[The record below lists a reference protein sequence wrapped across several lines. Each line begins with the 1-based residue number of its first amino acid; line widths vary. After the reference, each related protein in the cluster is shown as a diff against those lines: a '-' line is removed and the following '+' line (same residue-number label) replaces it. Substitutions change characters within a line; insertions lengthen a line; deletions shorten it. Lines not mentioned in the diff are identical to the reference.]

1 MRYQTALYP
10 DAAGLWRYQMAAPST
25 GLGSREAIMDEVV
38 DAKRDH
44 PL

>member
-1 MRYQTALYP
+1 
-10 DAAGLWRYQMAAPST
+10 MAAPST